1 MAPRTDNH
9 PRFMATAAAVARLGF
24 GRTAPNPCVGAVL
37 VRNGKVVARGWHERF
52 GGPHAEVNAIAHA
65 RRRGEDLSQCTLYV
79 TLEPCN
85 HHGKT
90 PPCTEAI
97 LAAGIRRVVVGT
109 RDPNP
114 QAAGG
119 IERLRAAGVEVI
131 QGVLEDDC
139 RDLIADFRLWQTSS
153 RPYVLLKLAQT
164 LDGKIAPRPGVPGA
178 VSGLRARRWV
188 HRLRSRV
195 GAVLVG
201 GGTLR
206 ADNPQ
211 LTCRHPRHQGPQPWA
226 VVATRR
232 LPAADTPLA
241 LLRRTLERT
250 IFLTSAAESR
260 SQRATALLDL
270 GCRVYGLDED
280 ATGIDLASGLTLLR
294 REHGCHH
301 VLVEGGGTLAA
312 NLVAAGL
319 ADEILLVVSPRVLGD
334 SAAPA
339 SFQGRTVHSMTDAIT
354 LRLAAVRTLPPDIL
368 LQLRPS

>member
-1 MAPRTDNH
+1 MALIADH
-9 PRFMATAAAVARLGF
+9 QRFMAKAVAVARLGF
-24 GRTAPNPCVGAVL
+24 GHTAPNPCVGALL
-37 VRNGKVVARGWHERF
+37 VRDGKIVARGWHERY
-52 GGPHAEVNAIAHA
+52 GGPHAEANAIAHA
-65 RRRGEDLSQCTLYV
+65 RRRGEDLSRCTLYV

-97 LAAGIRRVVVGT
+97 LVAGIQQVVVGA

-119 IERLRAAGVEVI
+119 IQRLRAAGIEVI
-131 QGVLEDDC
+131 QGVLEGDC
-139 RDLIADFRLWQTSS
+139 MDLIADFRLWQTSP
-153 RPYVLLKLAQT
+153 RPYVMLKLAQT

-178 VSGLRARRWV
+178 ISGLRAQRWV

-206 ADNPQ
+206 ADNPK
-211 LTCRHPRHQGPQPWA
+211 LTCRHPRHTGAQPWA

-232 LPAADTPLA
+232 LPDVDAPLA
-241 LLRRTLERT
+241 LLRHTPQHT
-250 IFLTSAAESR
+250 IFLTSKAER
-260 SQRATALLDL
+260 CSQRATALLDL
-270 GCRVYGLDED
+270 GCHVYGLAEN
-280 ATGIDLASGLTLLR
+280 ATGIDLAAGLTLLR

-312 NLVAAGL
+312 NLLAAGL
-319 ADEILLVVSPRVLGD
+319 ADEILLVISPRVLGD
-334 SAAPA
+334 SVAPA
-339 SFQGRTVHSMTDAIT
+339 SFQGRTVNSMADAIT
-354 LRLAAVRTLPPDIL
+354 LRMAATRHLPPDIL
-368 LQLRPS
+368 LHLRPS